1 MLLQSNGECY
11 WKTQNKGYNILR
23 LQSFYIPMSL
33 DLDSFDDDDLDEWCN
48 DVGNCGMPP
57 PKKRFE
63 VIPASMNGATDHIV
77 ESVQRSLD
85 EILEIE
91 VKLIQDNTE
100 FTPEKWIDIFA
111 ARFRSIMDEDSSGTI
126 SQIKRKLY
134 IND

>member
-1 MLLQSNGECY
+1 
-11 WKTQNKGYNILR
+11 
-23 LQSFYIPMSL
+23 MSL

-48 DVGNCGMPP
+48 DCGDIWMPP

-111 ARFRSIMDEDSSGTI
+111 ARFRSIMDLDSSGTL

-134 IND
+134 LNE

>member
-1 MLLQSNGECY
+1 MPIDMDMY
-11 WKTQNKGYNILR
+11 
-23 LQSFYIPMSL
+23 
-33 DLDSFDDDDLDEWCN
+33 DSAYEDGCN
-48 DVGNCGMPP
+48 DCGDIGLPP

-63 VIPASMNGATDHIV
+63 VIPASMNGASDHIV

-85 EILEIE
+85 EIMEIE
-91 VKLIQDNTE
+91 VQLIQDNTD

-111 ARFRSIMDEDSSGTI
+111 ARFRSIMDIDSSGTL

>member
-1 MLLQSNGECY
+1 
-11 WKTQNKGYNILR
+11 
-23 LQSFYIPMSL
+23 MSL
-33 DLDSFDDDDLDEWCN
+33 DLEQDDPIDYDIDEEPWCE
-48 DVGNCGMPP
+48 DCWNCGMPP

-111 ARFRSIMDEDSSGTI
+111 ARFRSIMDLDSSGTL